1 MCNLYRMTSNADA
14 IRQLF
19 GPHVGSVATA
29 GINLAAHDAIYP
41 DYEAPVIIAQ
51 SDAAALATMRWGW
64 PPFGEVKRPIT
75 NVRNLQSPMW
85 RAALRDPQRRCLVP
99 VTAFCEYG
107 AAADPAT
114 RRKRQHWFALKSG
127 DPFAFAGIWRP
138 TDDGAR
144 FAFLTCEP
152 NPLVGAVHPKAMPV
166 MLAGDALGTWLRA
179 DWEQAQARVRAFDP
193 ELMRELDPAPLPT
206 SSPDASMSQPSLFG

>member
-19 GPHVGSVATA
+19 GAHLGGLDVADT
-29 GINLAAHDAIYP
+29 NLPAFDAIYP
-41 DYEAPVIIAQ
+41 DYDAPVI
-51 SDAAALATMRWGW
+51 SLASGGGPARLSMMRWGW
-64 PPFGEVKRPIT
+64 PPFGAVKRPIT

-85 RAALRDPQRRCLVP
+85 RAALQDPQRRCLVP

-107 AAADPAT
+107 AQPDPVT
-114 RRKRQHWFALKSG
+114 RRKRQHWFALQSG
-127 DPFAFAGIWRP
+127 EPFAFAGIWRDADTGP
-138 TDDGAR
+138 R

-166 MLAGDALGTWLRA
+166 MLTGASLGTWLHA
-179 DWEQAQARVRAFDP
+179 EWAQAQSVVRAFD
-193 ELMRELDPAPLPT
+193 ERQMREHEPTPAPHAPV
-206 SSPDASMSQPSLFG
+206 SQPGLFGG

>member
-19 GPHVGSVATA
+19 GPPLGGIDMAGS
-29 GINLAAHDAIYP
+29 NLAVLDAIYP
-41 DYEAPVIIAQ
+41 DYDAPVIRA
-51 SDAAALATMRWGW
+51 DATAARLETMRWGW

-107 AAADPAT
+107 AVPDPVT
-114 RRKRQHWFALKSG
+114 KRKRQHWFALASAQ
-127 DPFAFAGIWRP
+127 PFAFAGIWRP
-138 TDDGAR
+138 TDNGPR
-144 FAFLTCEP
+144 FAFLTCAP
-152 NPLVGAVHPKAMPV
+152 NTLVGAVHPKAMPV
-166 MLAGDALGTWLRA
+166 MLADEDLGCWLHD
-179 DWEQAQARVRAFDP
+179 DWTLAQAMVRPFDP
-193 ELMRELDPAPLPT
+193 SLMREVDEGAPSTMPR
-206 SSPDASMSQPSLFG
+206 DDSMSQPSLFG

>member
-19 GPHVGSVATA
+19 GPHVGGVTVADT
-29 GINLAAHDAIYP
+29 NLPAFDAIYP
-41 DYEAPVIIAQ
+41 DYDAPVIIG
-51 SDAAALATMRWGW
+51 DGEAAKLGMMRWGW

-85 RAALRDPQRRCLVP
+85 RNALANPQRRCLVP

-107 AAADPAT
+107 AQPDRVT
-114 RRKRQHWFALKSG
+114 KRKPQHWFALRSG
-127 DPFAFAGIWRP
+127 EPFAFAGIWRP
-138 TDDGAR
+138 TDAGAR

-152 NPLVGAVHPKAMPV
+152 NRMVGAIHPKAMPV
-166 MLAGDALGTWLRA
+166 MLTGESLGTWLNA
-179 DWEQAQARVRAFDP
+179 AWQQAQDLVRPFDDALMC
-193 ELMRELDPAPLPT
+193 ELQPDPTTGAPVP
-206 SSPDASMSQPSLFG
+206 QPGLFG

>member
-19 GPHVGSVATA
+19 GPHLGGLTVADT
-29 GINLAAHDAIYP
+29 NLPAFDAIYP
-41 DYEAPVIIAQ
+41 DYDAPVIIG
-51 SDAAALATMRWGW
+51 DGEAARLGLMRWGW

-75 NVRNLQSPMW
+75 NVRNLVSPMW
-85 RAALRDPQRRCLVP
+85 RKALADPQRRCLVP

-107 AAADPAT
+107 AQADPAT
-114 RRKRQHWFALKSG
+114 KRKRQHWFALAS
-127 DPFAFAGIWRP
+127 DQPFAFAGIWRS
-138 TDDGAR
+138 TDTGPR

-166 MLAGDALGTWLRA
+166 MLTGASLGTWLHA
-179 DWEQAQARVRAFDP
+179 DWAQAQGMVRAFD
-193 ELMRELDPAPLPT
+193 ERQMRELEPMPAP
-206 SSPDASMSQPSLFG
+206 DAAMSQPGLFGR

>member
-19 GPHVGSVATA
+19 GPKIGTIDMAAS
-29 GINLAAHDAIYP
+29 NLPAFDAIYP
-41 DYEAPVIIAQ
+41 DYDAPVIMAG
-51 SDAAALATMRWGW
+51 ATGCALGMMQWGW

-85 RAALRDPQRRCLVP
+85 RSALRDPARRCLVP

-107 AAADPAT
+107 AQPDPVT
-114 RRKRQHWFALKSG
+114 RRKVQHWFALSSG
-127 DPFAFAGIWRP
+127 EPFAFAGIWRP
-138 TDDGAR
+138 EEQGAR

-152 NPLVGAVHPKAMPV
+152 NAMVGAVHPKAMPV
-166 MLAGDALGTWLRA
+166 MLTGDALDIWLRA
-179 DWEQAQARVRAFDP
+179 SWPEAQSVVKPFEEGGMVQIAPAASSGAPRA
-193 ELMRELDPAPLPT
+193 
-206 SSPDASMSQPSLFG
+206 QPGLFG

>member
-19 GPHVGSVATA
+19 GPHIGPIDMA
-29 GINLAAHDAIYP
+29 GRNLPNFEGIYP
-41 DYEAPVIIAQ
+41 DYPAPVIITQ
-51 SDAAALATMRWGW
+51 QQGPVLEMMHWGW

-85 RAALRDPQRRCLVP
+85 RAALRDPERRCLVP

-107 AAADPAT
+107 VQPDPVT
-114 RRKRQHWFALKSG
+114 HRKQQHWFALKSFE
-127 DPFAFAGIWRP
+127 PFAFAGIWRP
-138 TDDGAR
+138 AEQGAR

-152 NPLVGAVHPKAMPV
+152 NVMVGAVHPKAMPV
-166 MLAGDALGTWLRA
+166 MLTGAALDIWLRA
-179 DWEQAQARVRAFDP
+179 DWADAQKLVAPFD
-193 ELMRELDPAPLPT
+193 ESEMQHIAQGG
-206 SSPDASMSQPSLFG
+206 SSDASTPQPGLFG

>member
-19 GPHVGSVATA
+19 GAALGEVDA
-29 GINLAAHDAIYP
+29 GDLNLASFEAIYP
-41 DYEAPVIIAQ
+41 DYEAPVVIAQ
-51 SDAAALATMRWGW
+51 QHGASLGLMRWGW
-64 PPFGEVKRPIT
+64 PPFGEVKRPVT
-75 NVRNLQSPMW
+75 NVRNLASPMW
-85 RAALRDPQRRCLVP
+85 RSALRDPARRCLVP

-107 AAADPAT
+107 AAPDPVT

-138 TDDGAR
+138 GEEGAR

-152 NPLVGAVHPKAMPV
+152 NELVGAVHPKAMPV
-166 MLAGDALGTWLRA
+166 MLVGQALRA
-179 DWEQAQARVRAFDP
+179 WLHGDWEQARAWVTPFPDNA
-193 ELMRELDPAPLPT
+193 MCALPGRGAT
-206 SSPDASMSQPSLFG
+206 DATGTQPSLFD

>member
-19 GPHVGSVATA
+19 GASLGEIDMA
-29 GINLAAHDAIYP
+29 GINLPPFEGIYP
-41 DYEAPVIIAQ
+41 DYEAPVVTAR
-51 SDAAALATMRWGW
+51 DTGAALGLMRWGW
-64 PPFGEVKRPIT
+64 PPFGEVKRPVT

-85 RAALRDPQRRCLVP
+85 RSALRDPARRCLVP

-107 AAADPAT
+107 AAPDPVT
-114 RRKRQHWFALKSG
+114 RRKRQHWFALPSG

-138 TDDGAR
+138 ADDGPR

-152 NPLVGAVHPKAMPV
+152 NALVGAVHPKAMPV
-166 MLAGDALGTWLRA
+166 MLMGHALGTWLRA
-179 DWEQAQARVRAFDP
+179 DWDVAADLVAPFDDDAMCALPHVTATDAKQAQPGLFD
-193 ELMRELDPAPLPT
+193 
-206 SSPDASMSQPSLFG
+206 

>member
-19 GPHVGSVATA
+19 GASIGEVATA
-29 GINLAAHDAIYP
+29 GTNLASYEAIYP
-41 DYEAPVIIAQ
+41 DYDAPVITSEGGEARL
-51 SDAAALATMRWGW
+51 SMMRWGW
-64 PPFGEVKRPIT
+64 PPFGDVKRPIT

-107 AAADPAT
+107 AAPDPLT
-114 RRKRQHWFALKSG
+114 KRKRQHWFALESG
-127 DPFAFAGIWRP
+127 LPFAFAGIWRP
-138 TDDGAR
+138 TEHGAR

-152 NPLVGAVHPKAMPV
+152 NLLVGRVHPKAMPV
-166 MLAGDALGTWLRA
+166 MLVGDDLGSWLRD
-179 DWEQAQARVRAFDP
+179 DWELAQATVRPFDQHLMK
-193 ELMRELDPAPLPT
+193 ELEMNPAPA
-206 SSPDASMSQPSLFG
+206 SSPDVSMPQASLFD

>member
-19 GPHVGSVATA
+19 GVALGA
-29 GINLAAHDAIYP
+29 VDLGGANLPPFESIYP
-41 DYEAPVIIAQ
+41 DYEAPVLVAEGQ
-51 SDAAALATMRWGW
+51 GARLATMRWGW

-85 RAALRDPQRRCLVP
+85 RSALRDPARRCLVP

-107 AAADPAT
+107 AAADPVT
-114 RRKRQHWFALKSG
+114 KRKRQHWFALASG
-127 DPFAFAGIWRP
+127 EPFAFAGIWRP
-138 TDDGAR
+138 VEGGAR

-152 NPLVGAVHPKAMPV
+152 NALVGAVHPKAMPV
-166 MLAGDALGTWLRA
+166 MLTGSALDGWLRA
-179 DWEQAQARVRAFDP
+179 DWSGA
-193 ELMRELDPAPLPT
+193 APLVAPFPNAAMVELSDT
-206 SSPDASMSQPSLFG
+206 HSADASGSQPGLFA

>member
-19 GPHVGSVATA
+19 GAHVGSVE
-29 GINLAAHDAIYP
+29 LAATNLPAFDAIYP
-41 DYEAPVIIAQ
+41 DYEAPVIIARP
-51 SDAAALATMRWGW
+51 AGAALGMMRWGW

-85 RAALRDPQRRCLVP
+85 RSALGDPRRRCLVP

-107 AAADPAT
+107 AQPDPET
-114 RRKRQHWFALKSG
+114 KRKRQHWFALRSG

-138 TDDGAR
+138 TEEGAR
-144 FAFLTCEP
+144 YAFLTCEP
-152 NPLVGAVHPKAMPV
+152 NAMVGAVHPKAMPV
-166 MLAGDALGTWLRA
+166 MLTGDALQIWLRA
-179 DWEQAQARVRAFDP
+179 DWEEARGLVQPFDEALMHELAP
-193 ELMRELDPAPLPT
+193 EA
-206 SSPDASMSQPSLFG
+206 SPDAAMPQPGLFVG